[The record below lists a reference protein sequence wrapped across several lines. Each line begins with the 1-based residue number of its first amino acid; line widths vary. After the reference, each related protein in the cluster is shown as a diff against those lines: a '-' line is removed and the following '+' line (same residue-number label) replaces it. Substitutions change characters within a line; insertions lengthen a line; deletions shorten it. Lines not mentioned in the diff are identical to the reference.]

1 MKKRI
6 IMLTML
12 AVLASPELC
21 RATECEAIRDCGV
34 ESVGNPYRAQ
44 ATAYCEPGKLTA
56 TGSNK
61 QNGIVAGCPEWIGSI
76 AAVYLVEED
85 GSIGEFI
92 GLYPVED
99 TGFGRAIES
108 DGYKSEIL
116 KNKKPGTV
124 ETGITLDF
132 RQKSYSDCKNF
143 MLMTYTGHGSTG
155 SEVWVQI
162 IRGEG

>member
-6 IMLTML
+6 MMLTIL

-21 RATECEAIRDCGV
+21 RATECDAIRDCGV

-44 ATAYCEPGKLTA
+44 VTAYCEPGKVTA
-56 TGSNK
+56 TGSSL
-61 QNGIVAGCPEWIGSI
+61 QAGIVAGAPEWIGSL
-76 AAVYLVEED
+76 AAVYRVETD
-85 GSIGEFI
+85 GGIGGFI
-92 GLYPVED
+92 GYYPIED
-99 TGFGRAIES
+99 TGYGHEIAAS
-108 DGYKSEIL
+108 GYKSKIL
-116 KNKKPGTV
+116 KGKKPGTV

-132 RQKSYSDCKNF
+132 RQKSYKECADF
-143 MLMTYTGHGSTG
+143 MRMTLTGHGSTG